1 MEEKCREGYKL
12 VRKGLKWV
20 CRRILP
26 GVANAM
32 NAHNIFLNA
41 GNELAERELH
51 SQKDAQNVQTEL
63 DGLEAERDSGVIGA
77 AETLV
82 QYYRRQ
88 AELSAAASAAARAA
102 DAANQAREIAAA
114 HTAAAAAAAIAR
126 DPESE
131 RAAREARFIQLQQA
145 ADAATATYNAAVA
158 RRAATQRELDTTRE
172 QCAGYRET
180 LGAMEAL
187 LVSISTQRPSQTKN
201 IQTKQT
207 EASRDRAAQD
217 VSRCNGQIALLVAR
231 CPVEDRAVQVADEGL
246 VHARAILHRATEQHR
261 QNIRTA
267 ADQAAVADAMSL
279 LPRGGPRRRGSPPR
293 GGSRKRRIQRKQRKT
308 RRS

>member
-1 MEEKCREGYKL
+1 MEKKCREGYEL

-41 GNELAERELH
+41 GNELAERELRSH
-51 SQKDAQNVQTEL
+51 KHAQNVQTEL

-82 QYYRRQ
+82 QYYRRK
-88 AELSAAASAAARAA
+88 AELRAAAATTARNA
-102 DAANQAREIAAA
+102 DAANQARELAAA
-114 HTAAAAAAAIAR
+114 ADADAAAAAIAGN
-126 DPESE
+126 PELE

-145 ADAATATYNAAVA
+145 AQAATATHNAALA
-158 RRAATQRELDTTRE
+158 TLAATQRELDNIRE
-172 QCAGYRET
+172 QCAVHRKT

-187 LVSISTQRPSQTKN
+187 LGSISTQRPNQTKN
-201 IQTKQT
+201 IQTT
-207 EASRDRAAQD
+207 ETQARRDRAAQD
-217 VSRCNGQIALLVAR
+217 VSRCNGQIAHLVAR
-231 CPVEDRAVQVADEGL
+231 HPVEDRAEQVARQGL
-246 VHARAILHRATEQHR
+246 VQAHAILHLATEQHDR
-261 QNIRTA
+261 NVRAA
-267 ADQAAVADAMSL
+267 ADQAAVAQQMN
-279 LPRGGPRRRGSPPR
+279 LPPRGPRRRGSR